1 MQTAVAQVHPN
12 RDRHKGGRLGEKR
25 NIASSSSRGRNTRA
39 RDGASDDDISENDD
53 ISEDND
59 GLRDSDYDDD
69 DVDDS
74 LSTKSSRIHQQRGGR
89 QSSSR
94 NARRGRDSSRPRS
107 TVRVLCFFYT

>member
-1 MQTAVAQVHPN
+1 MKRNHSDHKRN
-12 RDRHKGGRLGEKR
+12 MNSSNSRDRH
-25 NIASSSSRGRNTRA
+25 SRR
-39 RDGASDDDISENDD
+39 RDEESDEDISDDDIS
-53 ISEDND
+53 DND
-59 GLRDSDYDDD
+59 NGIVDSEYDDE

-107 TVRVLCFFYT
+107 TVRFSYFCLCIISTG